1 LHVTIEYMIL
11 IPMLI
16 LQIFL
21 FPIVATTVM
30 NHWTD
35 SRKTLAIKEI
45 AGNLGSSIQQVYYSL
60 NHESMETGSVNVRVD
75 APISIEGSS
84 YRANATLRNLEPGD
98 TSTRILDVTVN
109 LIGTQISANTSVT
122 LGQNVEWAD
131 TSTLMSATNSS
142 ISATKAW
149 DGEQYVIQLG
159 FGA

>member
-1 LHVTIEYMIL
+1 MHVTIEYMIL

-35 SRKTLAIKEI
+35 SRKTLALKEI

-60 NHESMETGSVNVRVD
+60 NHESMGEVRDVRVRVD
-75 APISIEGSS
+75 TPINIEGSS
-84 YRANATLRNLEPGD
+84 YRANATLRNQSSED
-98 TSTRILDVTVN
+98 NSTRILDVTVK
-109 LIGTQISANTSVT
+109 LVGTQISANTSVT
-122 LGQNVEWAD
+122 LGPNAAWDD
-131 TSTLMSATNSS
+131 TSTLMSTPNS
-142 ISATKAW
+142 IIIANKTL
-149 DGEQYVIQLG
+149 DGVIQLG